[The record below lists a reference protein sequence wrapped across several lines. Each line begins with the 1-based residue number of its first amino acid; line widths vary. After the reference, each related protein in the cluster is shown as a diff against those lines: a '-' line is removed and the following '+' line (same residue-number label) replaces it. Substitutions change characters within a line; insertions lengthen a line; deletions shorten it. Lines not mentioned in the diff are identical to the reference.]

1 MKTKEQT
8 EAQQSETDKYF
19 VAEELRE
26 MADDIFMSRQ
36 DENIKALV
44 QLSYMVGKSNLI
56 DETKENLFKAISSI
70 GETLVYIAT
79 NGTLMYETI
88 CDVADSIYPNK
99 AV

>member
-1 MKTKEQT
+1 METKEQT
-8 EAQQSETDKYF
+8 EAQQSETENYF
-19 VAEELRE
+19 VAAELRE

-44 QLSYMVGKSNLI
+44 QLSYMVGKSNLT
-56 DETKENLFKAISSI
+56 DETKENLFKAISNI

-79 NGTLMYETI
+79 SGSFMYDTI
-88 CDVADSIYPNK
+88 CEVADGIYPKK